1 MTLTERGHKLDKSPS
16 AISCWIA
23 VSLKNIDML
32 IAEDVALNEI
42 EKLRLD
48 PSLIVD
54 EVGTHDTEY
63 MDAIEHNISAIEVQ
77 LDKLIDLYL
86 GGSLSRYK
94 IDTRQRELTEA
105 I

>member
-1 MTLTERGHKLDKSPS
+1 
-16 AISCWIA
+16 
-23 VSLKNIDML
+23 ML
-32 IAEDVALNEI
+32 IAEDVVLNEI
-42 EKLRLD
+42 EKLRLY

-54 EVGTHDTEY
+54 EVGTYDTEY
-63 MDAIEHNISAIEVQ
+63 MDAIEHNISAIDVQ

-94 IDTRQRELTEA
+94 IDTHQRKLTEA